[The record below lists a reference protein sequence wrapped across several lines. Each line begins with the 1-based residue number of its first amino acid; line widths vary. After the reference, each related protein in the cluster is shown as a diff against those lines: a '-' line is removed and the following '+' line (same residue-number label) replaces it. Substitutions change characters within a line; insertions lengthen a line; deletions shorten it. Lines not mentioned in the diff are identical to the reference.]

1 MFIRLGD
8 QRTFNQLNAVDGFHQ
23 RTGQWREQRSR
34 RIGCCLTVLG
44 IFPPQNVAGVFEY
57 GVLKTATRAE
67 ERSLLFAGKADRSQR
82 TALIAVGTGW
92 HAPEAIEVFQ
102 RCVVVD
108 VIGGQPLELYVQACV
123 FGCHAEGDGNRLVGG
138 DLRVVIADQG
148 DADDAVFHECSP
160 RLLIPGTHYRL
171 AFTHSILALTQV
183 INAATHYRLEYP
195 DLSLILALVR
205 GGSLA
210 RASALLKV
218 DVSTVFRAVRRLE
231 AALGQQLFEKSRAGY
246 LPTSLAQTLA
256 EQAERAEQALEAAR
270 IGVEQGG
277 EVISGTVRLTCTD
290 SVLQGLLLPALAQ
303 FMPGYPALTLE
314 LSTSNDFANLSR
326 RDADIAL
333 RLTQAPP
340 EHLVGRRLAQVSY
353 RVCASTAYLKS
364 VDAQDLASLTWIAP
378 DDFLPDHPTVA
389 WRRQHLPGV
398 TPGYR
403 CNSMLSVTE
412 LVRAGLGVAALP
424 DFLIGDG
431 LQPLSE
437 PLHGYDTALWLLTRP
452 DCRALR
458 SVVTLFDE
466 LGLALKLP

>member
-1 MFIRLGD
+1 M
-8 QRTFNQLNAVDGFHQ
+8 
-23 RTGQWREQRSR
+23 
-34 RIGCCLTVLG
+34 
-44 IFPPQNVAGVFEY
+44 
-57 GVLKTATRAE
+57 
-67 ERSLLFAGKADRSQR
+67 
-82 TALIAVGTGW
+82 
-92 HAPEAIEVFQ
+92 
-102 RCVVVD
+102 
-108 VIGGQPLELYVQACV
+108 
-123 FGCHAEGDGNRLVGG
+123 
-138 DLRVVIADQG
+138 
-148 DADDAVFHECSP
+148 
-160 RLLIPGTHYRL
+160 LIPGTHYRL
-171 AFTHSILALTQV
+171 AFTHSILALSQV
-183 INAATHYRLEYP
+183 INAAAHYRLEYP